1 MKNSM
6 IPLLLAHVVCC
17 GGILLLV
24 VVGSAGLTA
33 IGGMLRNPLVQV
45 VGLILLGMA
54 LVAFWRRRGRKP
66 DTRMQTS
73 HTEGDAR
80 RAIDVVK

>member
-17 GGILLLV
+17 GGIFLIV
-24 VVGSAGLTA
+24 IVGSAGLTA

-54 LVAFWRRRGRKP
+54 LVAFWRRRVRKP

-80 RAIDVVK
+80 RAQM

>member
-17 GGILLLV
+17 GGIFLIV
-24 VVGSAGLTA
+24 IVGSAGLTA

-54 LVAFWRRRGRKP
+54 LVAFWRRRVRKP
-66 DTRMQTS
+66 DTWMQTS
-73 HTEGDAR
+73 HIDGDFR
-80 RAIDVVK
+80 RVRGPR

>member
-17 GGILLLV
+17 GGIFLIFI
-24 VVGSAGLTA
+24 VGSAGLTA
-33 IGGMLRNPLVQV
+33 IGGMLRDPLVQV
-45 VGLILLGMA
+45 VGVVLLAIA
-54 LVAFWRRRGRKP
+54 LVAFWQRRGRKP

-73 HTEGDAR
+73 P
-80 RAIDVVK
+80 IDGETRGVKSLR